1 MTRFRNEQNMQVNLK
16 SSTEQLNAIKERVA
30 RQFQVQWNKA
40 EAQGRKVLNEL
51 GADLNA
57 EDKSLSSVVA
67 RIRAKNPTL
76 KVLATNLDVATYD
89 LRGRLTWDLNMM
101 SAYAKMRAEQTFERD
116 IKPRITEY
124 LGQVEDK
131 IKAMKNKA

>member
-1 MTRFRNEQNMQVNLK
+1 MQVNLK

>member
-16 SSTEQLNAIKERVA
+16 SSTEQLNTIKERVA
-30 RQFQVQWNKA
+30 KQFQVQWNKA

-51 GADLNA
+51 GADLMQKTNPCH
-57 EDKSLSSVVA
+57 LSVCPHSCQ
-67 RIRAKNPTL
+67 NPTL

-124 LGQVEDK
+124 LESGGR
-131 IKAMKNKA
+131 